1 MQIQI
6 LLIHFPC
13 FRPCLFFICF
23 SLSQSSKW
31 KVHQKENRI
40 IVKQNNTM
48 LLLQI
53 NKENKLHCPYCKK
66 TKKTT
71 IYKFLITIH
80 VFLLFNF
87 SLGHFYK
94 INSNSMSNSFAGDMA
109 TKRFIHVLTHL
120 MTSREQMRS
129 SFVSVHKQDRMQ
141 KCLQEIVTYTQ
152 FYKMD

>member
-1 MQIQI
+1 MSI
-6 LLIHFPC
+6 FY
-13 FRPCLFFICF
+13 LFFVKSIF
-23 SLSQSSKW
+23 KIERSIRKKIELLL
-31 KVHQKENRI
+31 NRTI
-40 IVKQNNTM
+40 QM

-87 SLGHFYK
+87 SLSHFYK
-94 INSNSMSNSFAGDMA
+94 INSNSMSNSFVGDMA

-141 KCLQEIVTYTQ
+141 KCLQEIVTYTK